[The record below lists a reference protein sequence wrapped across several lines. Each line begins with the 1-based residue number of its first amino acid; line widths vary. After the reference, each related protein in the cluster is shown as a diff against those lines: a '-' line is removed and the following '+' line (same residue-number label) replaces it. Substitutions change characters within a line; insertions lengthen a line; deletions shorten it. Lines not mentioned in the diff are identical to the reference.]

1 MTSVK
6 MLYQCNCGKFILIEG
21 TTIMDTAFQMNDAV
35 IDHEDVTCG

>member
-21 TTIMDTAFQMNDAV
+21 KESDEVCVRMEQAV
-35 IDHEDVTCG
+35 IDHEDNACG